1 MQICEVFAL
10 LEEYNNINIELK
22 MEGNNMKILR
32 KILMVMIM
40 VAMALTF
47 SSFAAGDYSITV
59 TVDKKL
65 GEARGDI
72 SLWKVSDKQ
81 VPYDNKSSKLDE
93 LNKLSIEELNS
104 KYSKYSNPT
113 VLAFNDNQIVFDK
126 LSAGAYYMRDTSGIK
141 RDKDIVPAL
150 INLPDDVENDSK
162 NVTIHAKESSTN
174 VRLVK
179 VDESGNPLK
188 GAKFKLL
195 VRRGSEY
202 VELKNKST
210 MKKDDKLE
218 LSPKDE
224 DRSKV
229 KSEENADE
237 SKDENSKSE
246 KDEATEEKDDKKSK
260 EEKSEDKE
268 SKDDKSKEE
277 DKSSD
282 EGLYISNESGE
293 IIINDIKKG
302 DYIFREVEAPAGYL
316 IKNVDTK
323 FTISD
328 KSVELR
334 VVNSKTPDKDKGR
347 HDFMKTDEAKKPL
360 GGAMF
365 KVMTKNKDG
374 KFEPVKKDGKD
385 YIVTSADN
393 GKFAVE
399 DMDYG
404 KYYLVEIKA
413 PAGFILL
420 SEPVEFEI
428 KKQADD
434 KTISIAFITN
444 KKDTTIT
451 RRRTPG
457 GDITRGGK
465 IPKTGDI
472 RFFMSMIGGLIMFMI
487 GKWLIAKDDKLIGK
501 NIK

>member
-1 MQICEVFAL
+1 
-10 LEEYNNINIELK
+10 
-22 MEGNNMKILR
+22 MKILK
-32 KILMVMIM
+32 KILMVMVM
-40 VAMALTF
+40 VAMTLTS

-72 SLWKVSDKQ
+72 SLWKVSDEQ

-104 KYSKYSNPT
+104 KYSDKR
-113 VLAFNDNQIVFDK
+113 VLEFNDNQIVFDK

-202 VELKNKST
+202 VELKNKAT

-218 LSPKDE
+218 LSPEND

-229 KSEENADE
+229 QSEENADE

-246 KDEATEEKDDKKSK
+246 KDEEKSKDEKREEKSSELSKK
-260 EEKSEDKE
+260 EEK
-268 SKDDKSKEE
+268 
-277 DKSSD
+277 SD

-302 DYIFREVEAPAGYL
+302 DYIFREVEAPAGYV

-334 VVNSKTPDKDKGR
+334 VVNSKTSTDKGR

-374 KFEPVKKDGKD
+374 KFEPVKKDSKD

-393 GKFAVE
+393 GKFSVE

-428 KKQADD
+428 KKQADN

-444 KKDTTIT
+444 KKDTIT
-451 RRRTPG
+451 RTPG

-472 RFFMSMIGGLIMFMI
+472 RFFMSMIGGAIMFFI
-487 GKWLIAKDDKLIGK
+487 GKWIIAKDDKLIGK

>member
-1 MQICEVFAL
+1 
-10 LEEYNNINIELK
+10 
-22 MEGNNMKILR
+22 MKILR
-32 KILMVMIM
+32 KILMVMVM
-40 VAMALTF
+40 VAMTLTS

-72 SLWKVSDKQ
+72 SLWKVSD

-104 KYSKYSNPT
+104 KYSDKR
-113 VLAFNDNQIVFDK
+113 VMEFKDNQIVFDK

-202 VELKNKST
+202 VELKNKAT

-218 LSPKDE
+218 LSPRVD

-229 KSEENADE
+229 QSKENADE

-246 KDEATEEKDDKKSK
+246 KDEEKSK
-260 EEKSEDKE
+260 EEK
-268 SKDDKSKEE
+268 KEE
-277 DKSSD
+277 KSSELSKKEEKSD

-302 DYIFREVEAPAGYL
+302 DYIFREVEAPAGYV

-323 FTISD
+323 FTITD

-413 PAGFILL
+413 PQGFILL

-444 KKDTTIT
+444 KSDTIT
-451 RRRTPG
+451 RRRTTPG

-472 RFFMSMIGGLIMFMI
+472 RFFMSMIGGAIMFFI
-487 GKWLIAKDDKLIGK
+487 GKWIIAKDDKLIGK

>member
-1 MQICEVFAL
+1 MQICDVFAL

-22 MEGNNMKILR
+22 MEGNNMKILK
-32 KILMVMIM
+32 KILMVMVM
-40 VAMALTF
+40 VAMALTC

-72 SLWKVSDKQ
+72 SLWKVSGKQ

-93 LNKLSIEELNS
+93 LNKLSIEELN
-104 KYSKYSNPT
+104 SKYSNPT

-150 INLPDDVENDSK
+150 INLPDDVESDSK

-202 VELKNKST
+202 VELKNKAT

-218 LSPKDE
+218 LSPKDD

-229 KSEENADE
+229 KSEENADK
-237 SKDENSKSE
+237 SKDES
-246 KDEATEEKDDKKSK
+246 SK
-260 EEKSEDKE
+260 EEKSEDKSKDEKKGEKSSEE
-268 SKDDKSKEE
+268 SKNEEKSDD
-277 DKSSD
+277 
-282 EGLYISNESGE
+282 GLYISNDAGE

-334 VVNSKTPDKDKGR
+334 VVNSKTSTDKGR

-374 KFEPVKKDGKD
+374 KFEPVKRDGKD

-413 PAGFILL
+413 PEGFILL

-434 KTISIAFITN
+434 NTISIAFITN
-444 KKDTTIT
+444 KKDTITRRKTPGDDIT

-457 GDITRGGK
+457 GDITRR

-472 RFFMSMIGGLIMFMI
+472 RFFMSMIGGAIMFFI
-487 GKWLIAKDDKLIGK
+487 GKWIIAKDDKLIGK

>member
-1 MQICEVFAL
+1 
-10 LEEYNNINIELK
+10 

-40 VAMALTF
+40 VAMVLT
-47 SSFAAGDYSITV
+47 STSFAAGDYSITV
-59 TVDKKL
+59 TVDKKY
-65 GEARGDI
+65 GDVTGKM
-72 SLWKVSDKQ
+72 SLWKVK
-81 VPYDNKSSKLDE
+81 DE
-93 LNKLSIEELNS
+93 QIPDSEKATELGDLNKLSVDNLNS
-104 KYSKYSNPT
+104 AYKNATEVEFSNNE
-113 VLAFNDNQIVFDK
+113 AVFK
-126 LSAGAYYMRDTSGIK
+126 NLEKGAYYVRDTSGIK
-141 RDKDIVPAL
+141 RDKEIASVL
-150 INLPDDVENDSK
+150 VNLPDDVEGDSK

-202 VELKNKST
+202 VELKNKDT
-210 MKKDDKLE
+210 LKKDDKLE
-218 LSPKDE
+218 LSPKDD

-229 KSEENADE
+229 QSEENTDE
-237 SKDENSKSE
+237 SKDE
-246 KDEATEEKDDKKSK
+246 KSK
-260 EEKSEDKE
+260 GEKTEDKE
-268 SKDDKSKEE
+268 SKDDKSKE

-293 IIINDIKKG
+293 IIINDIKRG

-316 IKNVDTK
+316 IKNVDTR
-323 FTISD
+323 FTITD

-374 KFEPVKKDGKD
+374 KFEPVKRDGKD

-413 PAGFILL
+413 PEGFILL

-444 KKDTTIT
+444 KSDTIT
-451 RRRTPG
+451 RRRTTPG

-472 RFFMSMIGGLIMFMI
+472 RFFMSMIGGAIMFFI
-487 GKWLIAKDDKLIGK
+487 GKWIIAKDDKLIGK

>member
-1 MQICEVFAL
+1 
-10 LEEYNNINIELK
+10 
-22 MEGNNMKILR
+22 MKILK
-32 KILMVMIM
+32 KILMVMVM
-40 VAMALTF
+40 VAMTLTS

-150 INLPDDVENDSK
+150 INLPNDLEDGSK

-202 VELKNKST
+202 VELKNKAT

-218 LSPKDE
+218 LSPKDD

-229 KSEENADE
+229 KSEENVDE

-246 KDEATEEKDDKKSK
+246 KDEEKSKDEKKGEKSSEESKNEEK
-260 EEKSEDKE
+260 
-268 SKDDKSKEE
+268 
-277 DKSSD
+277 SD

-302 DYIFREVEAPAGYL
+302 DYIFREVEAPAGYV

-323 FTISD
+323 FTITD

-334 VVNSKTPDKDKGR
+334 VVNSKTSTDKGR

-413 PAGFILL
+413 PEGFILL

-444 KKDTTIT
+444 KRDTITRRRTPGDDIT

-457 GDITRGGK
+457 GDITRR

-472 RFFMSMIGGLIMFMI
+472 RFFMSMIGGAIMFFI
-487 GKWLIAKDDKLIGK
+487 GKWIIAKDDKLIGK

>member
-1 MQICEVFAL
+1 
-10 LEEYNNINIELK
+10 
-22 MEGNNMKILR
+22 MKILK
-32 KILMVMIM
+32 KILMVMVM
-40 VAMALTF
+40 VAMALTS

-59 TVDKKL
+59 TVDKKY
-65 GEARGDI
+65 GDVTGKM
-72 SLWKVSDKQ
+72 SLWKVKDEQIPDSE
-81 VPYDNKSSKLDE
+81 KSTVLGD
-93 LNKLSIEELNS
+93 LNKLSVENLNS
-104 KYSKYSNPT
+104 TYKNKADVEFSNNA
-113 VLAFNDNQIVFDK
+113 VVFRNLEK
-126 LSAGAYYMRDTSGIK
+126 GAYYVRDTSGIK
-141 RDKDIVPAL
+141 RNKEIASVL
-150 INLPDDVENDSK
+150 INLPDDVEIDSK

-202 VELKNKST
+202 VELKNKAT

-218 LSPKDE
+218 LSPKDD

-229 KSEENADE
+229 KSEENADK
-237 SKDENSKSE
+237 SKDES
-246 KDEATEEKDDKKSK
+246 SK
-260 EEKSEDKE
+260 EEKSEDK
-268 SKDDKSKEE
+268 SKDEKKDEKSK
-277 DKSSD
+277 DKEKSD
-282 EGLYISNESGE
+282 DGLYISNDAGE

-316 IKNVDTK
+316 IKNIDTR

-334 VVNSKTPDKDKGR
+334 VVNSKTSEKDKGR

-413 PAGFILL
+413 PEGFILL

-444 KKDTTIT
+444 KKDTITRRKTPGDDIT

-457 GDITRGGK
+457 GDITRR

-472 RFFMSMIGGLIMFMI
+472 RFFMSMIGGAIMFFI
-487 GKWLIAKDDKLIGK
+487 GKWIIAKDDKLIGK

>member
-1 MQICEVFAL
+1 MQICDVFAL
-10 LEEYNNINIELK
+10 LEGYNNVNIELK
-22 MEGNNMKILR
+22 MEGNNMKILK
-32 KILMVMIM
+32 KILMVMVM
-40 VAMALTF
+40 VAMALTS

-59 TVDKKL
+59 TVDKKY
-65 GEARGDI
+65 GDI
-72 SLWKVSDKQ
+72 TGKMSLWKVSDEQIPDSK
-81 VPYDNKSSKLDE
+81 KSTVLGD
-93 LNKLSIEELNS
+93 LNKLSVENLNS
-104 KYSKYSNPT
+104 TYKNKSDVEFSNNE
-113 VLAFNDNQIVFDK
+113 AVFRNLDK
-126 LSAGAYYMRDTSGIK
+126 GAYYVRDTSGIK
-141 RDKDIVPAL
+141 RNKEIASVL
-150 INLPDDVENDSK
+150 VNLPDDVESDSK

-202 VELKNKST
+202 VELKNKAT

-218 LSPKDE
+218 LSPKDD

-229 KSEENADE
+229 KSEEKADE
-237 SKDENSKSE
+237 SKNANSKE
-246 KDEATEEKDDKKSK
+246 VKK
-260 EEKSEDKE
+260 EEKSSEE
-268 SKDDKSKEE
+268 SKNEE
-277 DKSSD
+277 KSD

-302 DYIFREVEAPAGYL
+302 DYIFREVEAPAGYV
-316 IKNVDTK
+316 IKNIDTR
-323 FTISD
+323 FTITD

-334 VVNSKTPDKDKGR
+334 VVNSKTSTDKGR

-374 KFEPVKKDGKD
+374 KFEPVKRDGKD

-413 PAGFILL
+413 PEGFILL

-444 KKDTTIT
+444 KSDTITRRKTPGDDIT

-457 GDITRGGK
+457 GDITRR

-472 RFFMSMIGGLIMFMI
+472 RFFMSMIGGAIMFFI
-487 GKWLIAKDDKLIGK
+487 GKWIIAKDDKLIGK
-501 NIK
+501 KY

>member
-1 MQICEVFAL
+1 
-10 LEEYNNINIELK
+10 

-40 VAMALTF
+40 VAMVIT
-47 SSFAAGDYSITV
+47 STSFAEGAFSITV

-72 SLWKVSDKQ
+72 SLWKVSDEQISDDKKA
-81 VPYDNKSSKLDE
+81 DKLGE
-93 LNKLSIEELNS
+93 LNKLSIEELN
-104 KYSKYSNPT
+104 SKYSNPT

-150 INLPDDVENDSK
+150 INLPNDLEDGSK

-202 VELKNKST
+202 VELKNKAT

-218 LSPKDE
+218 LSPKDD

-229 KSEENADE
+229 QSEENTDE

-246 KDEATEEKDDKKSK
+246 KDEEKSKDEKKDEKSSEVSKK
-260 EEKSEDKE
+260 EEK
-268 SKDDKSKEE
+268 
-277 DKSSD
+277 SD

-302 DYIFREVEAPAGYL
+302 DYIFREVEAPAGYM

-334 VVNSKTPDKDKGR
+334 VVNSKTTTDKGR

-393 GKFAVE
+393 GKFSVE
-399 DMDYG
+399 NMDYG

-444 KKDTTIT
+444 KSDTIT
-451 RRRTPG
+451 RTPG

-465 IPKTGDI
+465 MPKTGDI
-472 RFFMSMIGGLIMFMI
+472 RFFMSMIGGAIMFFI
-487 GKWLIAKDDKLIGK
+487 GKWIIAKDDKLIGK
-501 NIK
+501 KY

>member
-1 MQICEVFAL
+1 
-10 LEEYNNINIELK
+10 

-40 VAMALTF
+40 VAMVIT
-47 SSFAAGDYSITV
+47 STSFAEGAFSITV

-72 SLWKVSDKQ
+72 SLWKVSDEQIPDDK
-81 VPYDNKSSKLDE
+81 KAEKLGE

-104 KYSKYSNPT
+104 KYSDKR
-113 VLAFNDNQIVFDK
+113 VMEFKDNQIVFDK
-126 LSAGAYYMRDTSGIK
+126 LNSGAYYMRDTSGIK

-150 INLPDDVENDSK
+150 INLPNDLEDGSK

-179 VDESGNPLK
+179 VDEGGNPLK

-195 VRRGSEY
+195 KREGSEY
-202 VELKNKST
+202 VELKNKAT
-210 MKKDDKLE
+210 LKENDKLE
-218 LSPKDE
+218 LSPKDD

-229 KSEENADE
+229 KSEENAE
-237 SKDENSKSE
+237 KSKDENSKSE
-246 KDEATEEKDDKKSK
+246 KRE
-260 EEKSEDKE
+260 
-268 SKDDKSKEE
+268 DKSK
-277 DKSSD
+277 DKAKSD
-282 EGLYISNESGE
+282 DGLYISNDAGE

-316 IKNVDTK
+316 IKNIDTR
-323 FTISD
+323 FTITD

-334 VVNSKTPDKDKGR
+334 VVNSKTSEKDRGR

-365 KVMTKNKDG
+365 KVMTKNADG

-413 PAGFILL
+413 PEGFILL

-444 KKDTTIT
+444 KSDTIT
-451 RRRTPG
+451 RRRTTPG
-457 GDITRGGK
+457 GDITRRR

-472 RFFMSMIGGLIMFMI
+472 RFFMSMIGGLIMFFI
-487 GKWLIAKDDKLIGK
+487 GKWIIAKDDKLIGK
-501 NIK
+501 NIR

>member
-1 MQICEVFAL
+1 
-10 LEEYNNINIELK
+10 
-22 MEGNNMKILR
+22 MEGKIMKILR

-40 VAMALTF
+40 VAMVATGT
-47 SSFAAGDYSITV
+47 SFAAGDYSITV
-59 TVDKKL
+59 TVDKKY
-65 GEARGDI
+65 GDVTGKM
-72 SLWKVSDKQ
+72 SLWKVSDEQ
-81 VPYDNKSSKLDE
+81 ISDSEKSTMLGD
-93 LNKLSIEELNS
+93 LNKLSVENLNS
-104 KYSKYSNPT
+104 TYKNKADVEFSNNE
-113 VLAFNDNQIVFDK
+113 AVFK
-126 LSAGAYYMRDTSGIK
+126 NLEKGAYYVRDTSGIK
-141 RDKDIVPAL
+141 RNKEIASILV
-150 INLPDDVENDSK
+150 NLPDDVEGDSK

-202 VELKNKST
+202 VELKNKDT
-210 MKKDDKLE
+210 LKKDDKLE
-218 LSPKDE
+218 LSPKND

-229 KSEENADE
+229 KSEDKSLDIFSDDSKNSEN
-237 SKDENSKSE
+237 
-246 KDEATEEKDDKKSK
+246 KDDKNK
-260 EEKSEDKE
+260 EE
-268 SKDDKSKEE
+268 
-277 DKSSD
+277 KSSD

-293 IIINDIKKG
+293 IIINDIKRG

-316 IKNVDTK
+316 IKNIDTR
-323 FTISD
+323 FTVID

-334 VVNSKTPDKDKGR
+334 VVNSKTPEKDKGR

-365 KVMTKNKDG
+365 KVMTKNADG

-413 PAGFILL
+413 PEGFILL

-444 KKDTTIT
+444 KKDTIT
-451 RRRTPG
+451 RRRTTPG
-457 GDITRGGK
+457 GDITRRR

-472 RFFMSMIGGLIMFMI
+472 RFFMSMIGGAIMFFI
-487 GKWLIAKDDKLIGK
+487 GKWIIAKDDKEVYK

>member
-1 MQICEVFAL
+1 MQICDVFAL

-22 MEGNNMKILR
+22 MEGNNMKILK

-40 VAMALTF
+40 VAMVMT
-47 SSFAAGDYSITV
+47 STSFAEGAFSITV

-65 GEARGDI
+65 GEARGEI
-72 SLWKVSDKQ
+72 SLWKVSDEQISDDK
-81 VPYDNKSSKLDE
+81 KAEKLGDF
-93 LNKLSIEELNS
+93 NKLSIEELNS
-104 KYSKYSNPT
+104 KYSDKR
-113 VLAFNDNQIVFDK
+113 VMEFKDNQIVFDK
-126 LSAGAYYMRDTSGIK
+126 LNSGAYYMRDTSGIK

-150 INLPDDVENDSK
+150 INLPNDLEDGSK

-195 VRRGSEY
+195 KREGSEY
-202 VELKNKST
+202 VEVKNKAT
-210 MKKDDKLE
+210 LKENDKLE
-218 LSPKDE
+218 LSPKDD

-229 KSEENADE
+229 KSEENAEKSKGE
-237 SKDENSKSE
+237 SFKSE
-246 KDEATEEKDDKKSK
+246 KDEEKSK
-260 EEKSEDKE
+260 DEKKE
-268 SKDDKSKEE
+268 DKSK
-277 DKSSD
+277 DKAKSD
-282 EGLYISNESGE
+282 DGLYISNDAGE

-302 DYIFREVEAPAGYL
+302 DYIFREVEAPAGYM

-323 FTISD
+323 FTIAD

-334 VVNSKTPDKDKGR
+334 VVNSKTTTDKGR

-374 KFEPVKKDGKD
+374 KFVPVKRDGKD

-393 GKFAVE
+393 GKFSVE
-399 DMDYG
+399 NMDYG

-413 PAGFILL
+413 PEGFILL

-428 KKQADD
+428 KKQADN
-434 KTISIAFITN
+434 KTISIVFITN
-444 KKDTTIT
+444 KSDEIT

-457 GDITRGGK
+457 GDITRRGK

-472 RFFMSMIGGLIMFMI
+472 RFLMSMVGGLIMFFI
-487 GKWLIAKDDKLIGK
+487 GKWLIAKDDKEVYK

>member
-22 MEGNNMKILR
+22 MEGNNMKILKR
-32 KILMVMIM
+32 ILMVMVM
-40 VAMALTF
+40 VAMTLTC

-59 TVDKKL
+59 TVDKKY
-65 GEARGDI
+65 GDVTGKM

-81 VPYDNKSSKLDE
+81 IPDSEKSTVLGD
-93 LNKLSIEELNS
+93 LNKLSVENLNS
-104 KYSKYSNPT
+104 KYENKANVEFSNNE
-113 VLAFNDNQIVFDK
+113 AVFRNLDK
-126 LSAGAYYMRDTSGIK
+126 GAYYVRDTSGIK
-141 RDKDIVPAL
+141 RNKEIASVL
-150 INLPDDVENDSK
+150 VNLPDDVENDSK

-202 VELKNKST
+202 VELKNKAT

-218 LSPKDE
+218 LSPKDD

-229 KSEENADE
+229 QSEENADE

-246 KDEATEEKDDKKSK
+246 KDEEKSKDEKK
-260 EEKSEDKE
+260 EEKSSEV
-268 SKDDKSKEE
+268 SKNEE
-277 DKSSD
+277 KSD

-302 DYIFREVEAPAGYL
+302 DYIFREVEAPAGYV

-413 PAGFILL
+413 PQGFILL

-444 KKDTTIT
+444 KSDTIT
-451 RRRTPG
+451 RRRTTPG

-472 RFFMSMIGGLIMFMI
+472 RFFMSMIGGAIMFVI
-487 GKWLIAKDDKLIGK
+487 GKWIIAKDDKLIGK

>member
-22 MEGNNMKILR
+22 MEGNNMKILKR
-32 KILMVMIM
+32 ILMVMIM
-40 VAMALTF
+40 VAMALT
-47 SSFAAGDYSITV
+47 STSFAAGDYSITV
-59 TVDKKL
+59 TVDKKY
-65 GEARGDI
+65 GDVTGKM
-72 SLWKVSDKQ
+72 SLWKVK
-81 VPYDNKSSKLDE
+81 DE
-93 LNKLSIEELNS
+93 QIPDSEKATELGDLNKLSVENLNS
-104 KYSKYSNPT
+104 TYKNATEVEFSNNE
-113 VLAFNDNQIVFDK
+113 AVFK
-126 LSAGAYYMRDTSGIK
+126 NLEKGAYYVRDTSGIK
-141 RDKDIVPAL
+141 RDKEIASVL
-150 INLPDDVENDSK
+150 VNLPDDVEGDSK

-202 VELKNKST
+202 VELKNKDTLKS
-210 MKKDDKLE
+210 DDKLE
-218 LSPKDE
+218 LSPEDE
-224 DRSKV
+224 NRSKV

-246 KDEATEEKDDKKSK
+246 KDEEKSK
-260 EEKSEDKE
+260 DEKKGEKSSEESKNEEKS
-268 SKDDKSKEE
+268 DD
-277 DKSSD
+277 
-282 EGLYISNESGE
+282 GLYISNDAGE

-302 DYIFREVEAPAGYL
+302 DYIFREVEAPAGYM

-365 KVMTKNKDG
+365 KVMAKNKDG

-385 YIVTSADN
+385 YIVTSADH

-413 PAGFILL
+413 PQGFILL

-444 KKDTTIT
+444 KSETIT

-457 GDITRGGK
+457 GDITRRK

-472 RFFMSMIGGLIMFMI
+472 RFFMSMIGGAIMFFI
-487 GKWLIAKDDKLIGK
+487 GKWIIAKDDKLIGK

>member
-1 MQICEVFAL
+1 
-10 LEEYNNINIELK
+10 
-22 MEGNNMKILR
+22 MKILK
-32 KILMVMIM
+32 KILMVMVM
-40 VAMALTF
+40 VAMTLTS

-72 SLWKVSDKQ
+72 SLWKVSDEQ
-81 VPYDNKSSKLDE
+81 VTYDNKSSKLDE

-104 KYSKYSNPT
+104 KYSDKM
-113 VLAFNDNQIVFDK
+113 VMKFKDNQIVFDK

-150 INLPDDVENDSK
+150 INLPNDLEDGSK

-195 VRRGSEY
+195 VREGSEY
-202 VELKNKST
+202 VELKNKDTLSS
-210 MKKDDKLE
+210 DDKLE
-218 LSPKDE
+218 LSPKDD

-229 KSEENADE
+229 QSEENADE

-246 KDEATEEKDDKKSK
+246 KDEENSSEEFKND
-260 EEKSEDKE
+260 EK
-268 SKDDKSKEE
+268 
-277 DKSSD
+277 SD
-282 EGLYISNESGE
+282 EGLYISNDAGE
-293 IIINDIKKG
+293 IIINDIKRG
-302 DYIFREVEAPAGYL
+302 DYIFREVEAPAGYV

-334 VVNSKTPDKDKGR
+334 VVNSKTSNDKGR

-413 PAGFILL
+413 PEGFILL

-444 KKDTTIT
+444 KSDTIT

-472 RFFMSMIGGLIMFMI
+472 RFFMSMIGGAIMFFI
-487 GKWLIAKDDKLIGK
+487 GKWIIAKDDKLIGK

>member
-1 MQICEVFAL
+1 MQICDVFAL
-10 LEEYNNINIELK
+10 LEEYNNVNIELK

-40 VAMALTF
+40 VAMTLT
-47 SSFAAGDYSITV
+47 STSFAAGDYSITV

-72 SLWKVSDKQ
+72 SLWKVSDEQ
-81 VPYDNKSSKLDE
+81 VPYDKKSSKLDE
-93 LNKLSIEELNS
+93 LNKLSIEELN
-104 KYSKYSNPT
+104 SKYSNPT

-150 INLPDDVENDSK
+150 INLPGDAENDSK

-202 VELKNKST
+202 VELKNKAT

-218 LSPKDE
+218 LSPKDD

-229 KSEENADE
+229 KSEEKADE
-237 SKDENSKSE
+237 SKNANSKE
-246 KDEATEEKDDKKSK
+246 VKK
-260 EEKSEDKE
+260 EEKSSEE
-268 SKDDKSKEE
+268 SKNEE
-277 DKSSD
+277 KSD

-302 DYIFREVEAPAGYL
+302 DYIFREVEAPAGYV
-316 IKNVDTK
+316 IKNIDTR
-323 FTISD
+323 FTITD
-328 KSVELR
+328 KSMELR
-334 VVNSKTPDKDKGR
+334 VVNSKTPEKDRGR

-413 PAGFILL
+413 PEGFILL

-444 KKDTTIT
+444 KKDTIT
-451 RRRTPG
+451 RRRTTPG
-457 GDITRGGK
+457 GDITRRR

-472 RFFMSMIGGLIMFMI
+472 RFFMSMIGGAIMFFI
-487 GKWLIAKDDKLIGK
+487 GKWIIAKDDKLIGK

>member
-1 MQICEVFAL
+1 
-10 LEEYNNINIELK
+10 
-22 MEGNNMKILR
+22 MEGNNMKILK
-32 KILMVMIM
+32 KILMVMVM
-40 VAMALTF
+40 VAMALTC

-59 TVDKKL
+59 TVDKKY
-65 GEARGDI
+65 GDVTGKM
-72 SLWKVSDKQ
+72 SLWKVSDEQ
-81 VPYDNKSSKLDE
+81 IPNSEKSTVLGD
-93 LNKLSIEELNS
+93 LNKLSVENLNS
-104 KYSKYSNPT
+104 TYKDKADVEFSNNE
-113 VLAFNDNQIVFDK
+113 AVFRNLDK
-126 LSAGAYYMRDTSGIK
+126 GAYYVRDTSGIK
-141 RDKDIVPAL
+141 RNKEIASVL
-150 INLPDDVENDSK
+150 VNLPDDVENDSK

-202 VELKNKST
+202 VELKNKAT

-218 LSPKDE
+218 LSPKDD

-229 KSEENADE
+229 QSEENADE

-246 KDEATEEKDDKKSK
+246 KDEEKSKDEKK
-260 EEKSEDKE
+260 EEKSSVE
-268 SKDDKSKEE
+268 SKKEE
-277 DKSSD
+277 KSD
-282 EGLYISNESGE
+282 DGLYISNESGE

-302 DYIFREVEAPAGYL
+302 DYIFREIEAPAGYV

-393 GKFAVE
+393 GKFSVE

-444 KKDTTIT
+444 KSETIT
-451 RRRTPG
+451 RRRTTPG
-457 GDITRGGK
+457 GDITRRK

-472 RFFMSMIGGLIMFMI
+472 RFFMSMIGGAIMFFI
-487 GKWLIAKDDKLIGK
+487 GKWIIAKDDKLIGK

>member
-10 LEEYNNINIELK
+10 LEEYNNVNIELK

-40 VAMALTF
+40 VAMVMT
-47 SSFAAGDYSITV
+47 STSFAAGDYSITV

-72 SLWKVSDKQ
+72 SLWKVSD

-104 KYSKYSNPT
+104 KYSDKR
-113 VLAFNDNQIVFDK
+113 VMEFKDNQIVFDK

-195 VRRGSEY
+195 KREGSEY
-202 VELKNKST
+202 VEVKNKAT

-218 LSPKDE
+218 LSPKDD

-229 KSEENADE
+229 KSEENTD
-237 SKDENSKSE
+237 
-246 KDEATEEKDDKKSK
+246 KSK
-260 EEKSEDKE
+260 EEKSKDEKKEEKSSVE
-268 SKDDKSKEE
+268 SKNEE
-277 DKSSD
+277 KSD
-282 EGLYISNESGE
+282 EGLYISNDAGE

-302 DYIFREVEAPAGYL
+302 DYIFREVEAPAGYV
-316 IKNVDTK
+316 IKNIDTR

-374 KFEPVKKDGKD
+374 KFEPVKKGGKD

-444 KKDTTIT
+444 KSDTIT
-451 RRRTPG
+451 RRRTTPG

-472 RFFMSMIGGLIMFMI
+472 RFFMSMIGGAIMFFI
-487 GKWLIAKDDKLIGK
+487 GKWIIAKDDKLIGK

>member
-1 MQICEVFAL
+1 
-10 LEEYNNINIELK
+10 
-22 MEGNNMKILR
+22 MKILR

-40 VAMALTF
+40 VAMVAT
-47 SSFAAGDYSITV
+47 SASFAAGDYSITV
-59 TVDKKL
+59 TVDKKY
-65 GEARGDI
+65 GDVTGKM
-72 SLWKVSDKQ
+72 SLWKVSDEQ
-81 VPYDNKSSKLDE
+81 IPDSEKSTVLGD
-93 LNKLSIEELNS
+93 LNKLSVENLNS
-104 KYSKYSNPT
+104 TYKTKSDVEFSNNE
-113 VLAFNDNQIVFDK
+113 AVFKNLDK
-126 LSAGAYYMRDTSGIK
+126 GAYYVRDTSGIK
-141 RDKDIVPAL
+141 RNKEIASILV
-150 INLPDDVENDSK
+150 NLPDDVESDSK

-202 VELKNKST
+202 VELKNKDNLKSEDKKLDIFSDESKDT
-210 MKKDDKLE
+210 EKKDDK
-218 LSPKDE
+218 
-224 DRSKV
+224 
-229 KSEENADE
+229 N
-237 SKDENSKSE
+237 
-246 KDEATEEKDDKKSK
+246 K
-260 EEKSEDKE
+260 EE
-268 SKDDKSKEE
+268 
-277 DKSSD
+277 KSSD

-293 IIINDIKKG
+293 IIINDIKRG

-316 IKNVDTK
+316 IKNIDTR
-323 FTISD
+323 FTVTD

-334 VVNSKTPDKDKGR
+334 VVNSKTPENDKGR

-365 KVMTKNKDG
+365 KVMTKNVDG

-393 GKFAVE
+393 GKFSVE

-413 PAGFILL
+413 PEGFILL

-444 KKDTTIT
+444 KSDTIT
-451 RRRTPG
+451 RRGRTPG
-457 GDITRGGK
+457 GDITRRR

-472 RFFMSMIGGLIMFMI
+472 RFFMSMIGGAIMFFI
-487 GKWLIAKDDKLIGK
+487 GKWIIAKDDKLIGK
-501 NIK
+501 NIR

>member
-1 MQICEVFAL
+1 
-10 LEEYNNINIELK
+10 
-22 MEGNNMKILR
+22 MEGKIMKILR

-40 VAMALTF
+40 VAMVATS

-59 TVDKKL
+59 TVDKKY
-65 GEARGDI
+65 GDVTGKM
-72 SLWKVSDKQ
+72 SLWKVSDEQ
-81 VPYDNKSSKLDE
+81 ISGVEKSTVLDD
-93 LNKLSIEELNS
+93 LNKLSVDNLNS
-104 KYSKYSNPT
+104 TYKNRADVEFSNNE
-113 VLAFNDNQIVFDK
+113 VVFRNLDK
-126 LSAGAYYMRDTSGIK
+126 GAYYVRDTSGIK
-141 RDKDIVPAL
+141 RNKEIASILV
-150 INLPDDVENDSK
+150 NLPDDVEGDSK

-202 VELKNKST
+202 VELKNKDT
-210 MKKDDKLE
+210 LKKDDKKL
-218 LSPKDE
+218 DIF
-224 DRSKV
+224 
-229 KSEENADE
+229 SEDE
-237 SKDENSKSE
+237 SKKDENSK
-246 KDEATEEKDDKKSK
+246 EEKTSDD
-260 EEKSEDKE
+260 
-268 SKDDKSKEE
+268 
-277 DKSSD
+277 
-282 EGLYISNESGE
+282 GLYISNESGE

-316 IKNVDTK
+316 IKNIDTR
-323 FTISD
+323 FSIAD

-334 VVNSKTPDKDKGR
+334 VVNSKTSEKDKGR

-365 KVMTKNKDG
+365 KVMTKNADG

-393 GKFAVE
+393 GKFSVE

-413 PAGFILL
+413 PEGFILL

-444 KKDTTIT
+444 KSDTIT
-451 RRRTPG
+451 RRRTPR
-457 GDITRGGK
+457 GDITRRR

-472 RFFMSMIGGLIMFMI
+472 RFFMSMIGGLIMFFI
-487 GKWLIAKDDKLIGK
+487 GKWIIAKDDKLIGK
-501 NIK
+501 NIR

>member
-1 MQICEVFAL
+1 
-10 LEEYNNINIELK
+10 
-22 MEGNNMKILR
+22 MEGNNMKVLR

-40 VAMALTF
+40 VAMALT
-47 SSFAAGDYSITV
+47 STSFAAGDYSITV
-59 TVDKKL
+59 TVDKKH
-65 GEARGDI
+65 GDVTGKM
-72 SLWKVSDKQ
+72 SLWKVKDEQ
-81 VPYDNKSSKLDE
+81 IPDSKKATELGK
-93 LNKLSIEELNS
+93 LNKLSVDNLNS
-104 KYSKYSNPT
+104 TYKNSTDVEFSNNE
-113 VLAFNDNQIVFDK
+113 AVFKNLDK
-126 LSAGAYYMRDTSGIK
+126 GAYYVRDTSGIK
-141 RDKDIVPAL
+141 RDKEIASVL
-150 INLPDDVENDSK
+150 VNLPDDVEGDSK

-179 VDESGNPLK
+179 VDDSGNPLK

-202 VELKNKST
+202 VELKNKAT

-218 LSPKDE
+218 LSPKD
-224 DRSKV
+224 DNRSKV
-229 KSEENADE
+229 QSEENTDG
-237 SKDENSKSE
+237 SKDE
-246 KDEATEEKDDKKSK
+246 KSK
-260 EEKSEDKE
+260 GEKTEDKE
-268 SKDDKSKEE
+268 SKDDKSKE

-293 IIINDIKKG
+293 IIINDIKRG

-316 IKNVDTK
+316 IKNVDTR
-323 FTISD
+323 FTITD

-360 GGAMF
+360 GGAIF

-413 PAGFILL
+413 PEGFILL

-444 KKDTTIT
+444 KRDTITRRRTPGDDIT

-457 GDITRGGK
+457 GDITRR

-472 RFFMSMIGGLIMFMI
+472 RFFMSMIGGAIMFFI
-487 GKWLIAKDDKLIGK
+487 GKWIIAKDDKLIGK

>member
-1 MQICEVFAL
+1 
-10 LEEYNNINIELK
+10 
-22 MEGNNMKILR
+22 MEGKIMKILR

-40 VAMALTF
+40 VAMVLTS

-59 TVDKKL
+59 TVDKKY
-65 GEARGDI
+65 GDVTGKM
-72 SLWKVSDKQ
+72 SLWKVSDEQIPDSK
-81 VPYDNKSSKLDE
+81 KSTVLGD
-93 LNKLSIEELNS
+93 LNKLSVENLNS
-104 KYSKYSNPT
+104 TYKNKADVEFANNK
-113 VLAFNDNQIVFDK
+113 VVFGNLDK
-126 LSAGAYYMRDTSGIK
+126 GAYYVRDTSGIK
-141 RDKDIVPAL
+141 RNKEITSILV
-150 INLPDDVENDSK
+150 NLPDDVESDSK

-202 VELKNKST
+202 VELKNKAT

-218 LSPKDE
+218 LSPNDDDK
-224 DRSKV
+224 SKV
-229 KSEENADE
+229 QSEENTDK
-237 SKDENSKSE
+237 SKNANFKEVK
-246 KDEATEEKDDKKSK
+246 K
-260 EEKSEDKE
+260 EEKSNKE
-268 SKDDKSKEE
+268 SKNEE
-277 DKSSD
+277 KSD

-293 IIINDIKKG
+293 IIINDIKRG

-316 IKNVDTK
+316 IKNIDTR
-323 FTISD
+323 FTITD

-334 VVNSKTPDKDKGR
+334 VVNSKTREKDKGR

-374 KFEPVKKDGKD
+374 KFEPVKRDGKD

-393 GKFAVE
+393 GKFSVE
-399 DMDYG
+399 NMDYG

-413 PAGFILL
+413 PEGFILL

-444 KKDTTIT
+444 KSDTIT
-451 RRRTPG
+451 RTPG

-465 IPKTGDI
+465 MPKTGDI
-472 RFFMSMIGGLIMFMI
+472 RFFMSMIGGAIMFFI
-487 GKWLIAKDDKLIGK
+487 GKWIIAKDDKEVYK

>member
-22 MEGNNMKILR
+22 MEGNNMKILK
-32 KILMVMIM
+32 KILMVMVM
-40 VAMALTF
+40 VAMVITS

-72 SLWKVSDKQ
+72 SLWKVSD

-104 KYSKYSNPT
+104 KYSDKR
-113 VLAFNDNQIVFDK
+113 VMEFKDNQIVFDR
-126 LSAGAYYMRDTSGIK
+126 LNSGAYYMRDTSGIK

-202 VELKNKST
+202 VELKNKAT

-218 LSPKDE
+218 LSPKDD

-229 KSEENADE
+229 QSEENSDE
-237 SKDENSKSE
+237 SKDKNSKSE
-246 KDEATEEKDDKKSK
+246 KDEEKSKDEKK
-260 EEKSEDKE
+260 EEKSSEV
-268 SKDDKSKEE
+268 SKKEE
-277 DKSSD
+277 KSD

-302 DYIFREVEAPAGYL
+302 DYIFREVEAPAGYV

-334 VVNSKTPDKDKGR
+334 VVNSKTSTDKGR

-444 KKDTTIT
+444 KSDTIT
-451 RRRTPG
+451 RRRTTPG

-472 RFFMSMIGGLIMFMI
+472 RFFMSMIGGAIMFFI
-487 GKWLIAKDDKLIGK
+487 GKWIIAKDDKLIGK

>member
-1 MQICEVFAL
+1 
-10 LEEYNNINIELK
+10 
-22 MEGNNMKILR
+22 MKILR

-40 VAMALTF
+40 VAMVATS

-59 TVDKKL
+59 TVDKKH
-65 GEARGDI
+65 GDVTGKM
-72 SLWKVSDKQ
+72 SLWKVR
-81 VPYDNKSSKLDE
+81 DE
-93 LNKLSIEELNS
+93 QIPDSEKATVLGDLNKLSVENLNS
-104 KYSKYSNPT
+104 TYKNKSDVEFSNNE
-113 VLAFNDNQIVFDK
+113 AVFK
-126 LSAGAYYMRDTSGIK
+126 NLEKGAYYVRDTSGIK
-141 RDKDIVPAL
+141 RDKEIASVL
-150 INLPDDVENDSK
+150 VNLPDDVEGDSK

-202 VELKNKST
+202 VELKNKAT

-218 LSPKDE
+218 LSPKD
-224 DRSKV
+224 DNRSKV
-229 KSEENADE
+229 QSEENTDE

-246 KDEATEEKDDKKSK
+246 KREEKSK
-260 EEKSEDKE
+260 EGKTEDKK
-268 SKDDKSKEE
+268 SKDDKSKE

-293 IIINDIKKG
+293 IIINDIKSG

-316 IKNVDTK
+316 IKNVDTR
-323 FTISD
+323 FTITD

-334 VVNSKTPDKDKGR
+334 VVNSKTSTDKGR

-365 KVMTKNKDG
+365 KVMTKNADG

-413 PAGFILL
+413 PQGFILL

-444 KKDTTIT
+444 KSDTIT
-451 RRRTPG
+451 RTPD

-465 IPKTGDI
+465 MPKTGDI
-472 RFFMSMIGGLIMFMI
+472 RFFMSMIGGAIMFFI
-487 GKWLIAKDDKLIGK
+487 GKWIIAKDDKLIGK

>member
-1 MQICEVFAL
+1 
-10 LEEYNNINIELK
+10 

-40 VAMALTF
+40 VAMVATS

-59 TVDKKL
+59 TVDKKH
-65 GEARGDI
+65 GDVTGKM
-72 SLWKVSDKQ
+72 SLWKVR
-81 VPYDNKSSKLDE
+81 DE
-93 LNKLSIEELNS
+93 QIPDSEKATVLGDLNKLSVENLNS
-104 KYSKYSNPT
+104 TYKNKSDVEFSNNE
-113 VLAFNDNQIVFDK
+113 AVFK
-126 LSAGAYYMRDTSGIK
+126 NLEKGAYYVRDTSGIK
-141 RDKDIVPAL
+141 RDKEIASVL
-150 INLPDDVENDSK
+150 VNLPDDVEGDSK

-202 VELKNKST
+202 VELKNKAT

-218 LSPKDE
+218 LSPKD
-224 DRSKV
+224 DNRSKV
-229 KSEENADE
+229 QSEENTDE

-246 KDEATEEKDDKKSK
+246 KREEKSK
-260 EEKSEDKE
+260 EGKTEDKK
-268 SKDDKSKEE
+268 SKDDKSKE

-293 IIINDIKKG
+293 IIINDIKRG

-316 IKNVDTK
+316 IKNVDTR
-323 FTISD
+323 FTITD

-334 VVNSKTPDKDKGR
+334 VVNSKTSTDKGR

-365 KVMTKNKDG
+365 KVMTKNADG

-413 PAGFILL
+413 PQGFILL

-444 KKDTTIT
+444 KSDTIT
-451 RRRTPG
+451 RTPD

-465 IPKTGDI
+465 MPKTGDI
-472 RFFMSMIGGLIMFMI
+472 RFFMSMIGGAIMFFI
-487 GKWLIAKDDKLIGK
+487 GKWIIAKDDKLIGK

>member
-1 MQICEVFAL
+1 
-10 LEEYNNINIELK
+10 
-22 MEGNNMKILR
+22 MKILK
-32 KILMVMIM
+32 KILMVMVM
-40 VAMALTF
+40 VAMALTS
-47 SSFAAGDYSITV
+47 SSFAVGDYSITV

-72 SLWKVSDKQ
+72 SLWKVSDEQ

-93 LNKLSIEELNS
+93 LNKLSIEELN
-104 KYSKYSNPT
+104 SKYSNPT

-150 INLPDDVENDSK
+150 INLPNDLEDGSK

-195 VRRGSEY
+195 KREGSEY
-202 VELKNKST
+202 VELKNKAT
-210 MKKDDKLE
+210 LKKDDKLE
-218 LSPKDE
+218 LSPKDD

-229 KSEENADE
+229 KSEENTE
-237 SKDENSKSE
+237 NSKDDNSKSE
-246 KDEATEEKDDKKSK
+246 KRK
-260 EEKSEDKE
+260 ED
-268 SKDDKSKEE
+268 SKDKAKS
-277 DKSSD
+277 DD
-282 EGLYISNESGE
+282 GLYISNDAGE

-302 DYIFREVEAPAGYL
+302 DYIFREIEAPAGYV

-334 VVNSKTPDKDKGR
+334 VVNSKTPDKDKAR

-393 GKFAVE
+393 GKFSVE

-444 KKDTTIT
+444 KSDTIT

-457 GDITRGGK
+457 GDITRRK

-472 RFFMSMIGGLIMFMI
+472 RFFMSMIGGAIMFFI
-487 GKWLIAKDDKLIGK
+487 GKWIIAKDDKLIGK
-501 NIK
+501 NVK

>member
-1 MQICEVFAL
+1 
-10 LEEYNNINIELK
+10 
-22 MEGNNMKILR
+22 MEGKIMKILR
-32 KILMVMIM
+32 KILMVMIIVAM
-40 VAMALTF
+40 VATS

-59 TVDKKL
+59 TVDKKY
-65 GEARGDI
+65 GDVTGKM
-72 SLWKVSDKQ
+72 SLWKVSDEQ
-81 VPYDNKSSKLDE
+81 ISDSEKSTMLGD
-93 LNKLSIEELNS
+93 LNKLSVENLNS
-104 KYSKYSNPT
+104 TYKNKADVEFSNNE
-113 VLAFNDNQIVFDK
+113 AVFRNLDK
-126 LSAGAYYMRDTSGIK
+126 GAYYVRDTSGIK
-141 RDKDIVPAL
+141 RNKEIASILV
-150 INLPDDVENDSK
+150 NLPDDVEGDSK

-202 VELKNKST
+202 VELKNKDT
-210 MKKDDKLE
+210 LKKDDKKL
-218 LSPKDE
+218 DIF
-224 DRSKV
+224 
-229 KSEENADE
+229 SEDE
-237 SKDENSKSE
+237 SKKDENSK
-246 KDEATEEKDDKKSK
+246 EEKTSDD
-260 EEKSEDKE
+260 
-268 SKDDKSKEE
+268 
-277 DKSSD
+277 
-282 EGLYISNESGE
+282 GLYISNESGE

-316 IKNVDTK
+316 IKNIDTR
-323 FTISD
+323 FSIAD

-334 VVNSKTPDKDKGR
+334 VVNSKTSEKDKGR

-365 KVMTKNKDG
+365 KVMTKNADG

-393 GKFAVE
+393 GKFSVE

-413 PAGFILL
+413 PEGFILL

-444 KKDTTIT
+444 KSDTIT
-451 RRRTPG
+451 RRRTTPG
-457 GDITRGGK
+457 GDITRRR

-472 RFFMSMIGGLIMFMI
+472 RFFMSMIGGLIMFFI
-487 GKWLIAKDDKLIGK
+487 GKWIIAKDDKLIGK
-501 NIK
+501 NIR

>member
-1 MQICEVFAL
+1 
-10 LEEYNNINIELK
+10 

-40 VAMALTF
+40 VAMVMTS

-81 VPYDNKSSKLDE
+81 VPYDNKSSELDE

-104 KYSKYSNPT
+104 KYFNPT

-202 VELKNKST
+202 VELKNKAT

-218 LSPKDE
+218 LSPKDD

-229 KSEENADE
+229 QSEEKADE

-246 KDEATEEKDDKKSK
+246 KDEAKSKDEKK
-260 EEKSEDKE
+260 EEKSKDKTK
-268 SKDDKSKEE
+268 SDD
-277 DKSSD
+277 
-282 EGLYISNESGE
+282 GLYISNESGE

-302 DYIFREVEAPAGYL
+302 DYIFREVEAPAGYV

-334 VVNSKTPDKDKGR
+334 VVNSKTSTDKGR

-365 KVMTKNKDG
+365 KVMTKNADG

-393 GKFAVE
+393 GKFSVE
-399 DMDYG
+399 NMDYG

-444 KKDTTIT
+444 KSDTIT
-451 RRRTPG
+451 RTPG

-465 IPKTGDI
+465 MPKTGDI
-472 RFFMSMIGGLIMFMI
+472 RFFMSMIGGAIMFFI
-487 GKWLIAKDDKLIGK
+487 GKWIIAKDDKLIGK

>member
-1 MQICEVFAL
+1 
-10 LEEYNNINIELK
+10 
-22 MEGNNMKILR
+22 MEGNNMKILK
-32 KILMVMIM
+32 KILMVMVM
-40 VAMALTF
+40 VAMTLTS

-59 TVDKKL
+59 TVDKKY
-65 GEARGDI
+65 GGVTGKM

-81 VPYDNKSSKLDE
+81 IPDSEKSTVLGD
-93 LNKLSIEELNS
+93 LNKLSVENLNS
-104 KYSKYSNPT
+104 TYKNKADVEFSNNE
-113 VLAFNDNQIVFDK
+113 AVFRNLDK
-126 LSAGAYYMRDTSGIK
+126 GAYYVRDTSGIK
-141 RDKDIVPAL
+141 RNKEIASVL
-150 INLPDDVENDSK
+150 VNLPDDVEGDSK

-202 VELKNKST
+202 VELKNKATLKS
-210 MKKDDKLE
+210 KDSDKKLE
-218 LSPKDE
+218 LSSNE
-224 DRSKV
+224 
-229 KSEENADE
+229 E
-237 SKDENSKSE
+237 SKNDSE

-260 EEKSEDKE
+260 DESSKSEDKDE
-268 SKDDKSKEE
+268 KSKDKAKS
-277 DKSSD
+277 DD
-282 EGLYISNESGE
+282 GLYISNDAGE

-302 DYIFREVEAPAGYL
+302 DYIFREVEAPAGYV

-334 VVNSKTPDKDKGR
+334 VVNSKTRDKDKGR

-413 PAGFILL
+413 PQGFILL

-444 KKDTTIT
+444 KSDTIT
-451 RRRTPG
+451 RRRTTPG

-472 RFFMSMIGGLIMFMI
+472 RFFMSMIGGAIMFFI
-487 GKWLIAKDDKLIGK
+487 GKWIIAKDDKLIGK

>member
-1 MQICEVFAL
+1 
-10 LEEYNNINIELK
+10 
-22 MEGNNMKILR
+22 MEGKIMKILR

-40 VAMALTF
+40 VAMVATS

-59 TVDKKL
+59 TVDKKY
-65 GEARGDI
+65 GDVTGKM
-72 SLWKVSDKQ
+72 SLWKVSNEQIPDSK
-81 VPYDNKSSKLDE
+81 KSTVLGD
-93 LNKLSIEELNS
+93 LNKLSVDNLNS
-104 KYSKYSNPT
+104 TYKNKIDVEFSNNE
-113 VLAFNDNQIVFDK
+113 VVFRNLDK
-126 LSAGAYYMRDTSGIK
+126 GAYYVRDTSGIK
-141 RDKDIVPAL
+141 RNKEIASSL

-202 VELKNKST
+202 VELKNKDT
-210 MKKDDKLE
+210 LKKDDKLE
-218 LSPKDE
+218 LSPKDD

-229 KSEENADE
+229 KSEDKSLDIFSDD
-237 SKDENSKSE
+237 SKDSE
-246 KDEATEEKDDKKSK
+246 KKDDKDK
-260 EEKSEDKE
+260 EE
-268 SKDDKSKEE
+268 
-277 DKSSD
+277 KSSD

-293 IIINDIKKG
+293 IIINDIKRG

-316 IKNVDTK
+316 IKNIDTR
-323 FTISD
+323 FTVTD

-334 VVNSKTPDKDKGR
+334 VVNSKTPEKDKGR

-365 KVMTKNKDG
+365 KVMTRNADG

-413 PAGFILL
+413 PQGFILL

-444 KKDTTIT
+444 KSDTIT
-451 RRRTPG
+451 RRRTTPG
-457 GDITRGGK
+457 GDITRRR

-472 RFFMSMIGGLIMFMI
+472 RFFMSMIGGLIMFFI
-487 GKWLIAKDDKLIGK
+487 GKWIIAKDDKLIGK
-501 NIK
+501 NIR

>member
-1 MQICEVFAL
+1 
-10 LEEYNNINIELK
+10 
-22 MEGNNMKILR
+22 MKILKR
-32 KILMVMIM
+32 ILMVMVM
-40 VAMALTF
+40 VAMVITS

-72 SLWKVSDKQ
+72 SLWKVSDEQIPDDK
-81 VPYDNKSSKLDE
+81 KAAKLGE

-104 KYSKYSNPT
+104 KYSDKR
-113 VLAFNDNQIVFDK
+113 VMEFKDNQIVFDK

-150 INLPDDVENDSK
+150 INLPNDLEDGSK

-202 VELKNKST
+202 VELKNKAT

-218 LSPKDE
+218 LSPKDD

-237 SKDENSKSE
+237 SKDKNSKSE
-246 KDEATEEKDDKKSK
+246 KREEKSKDEKK
-260 EEKSEDKE
+260 EEKSKKE
-268 SKDDKSKEE
+268 SKDKEKS
-277 DKSSD
+277 DD
-282 EGLYISNESGE
+282 GLYISNESGE

-302 DYIFREVEAPAGYL
+302 DYIFREVEAPAGYV

-334 VVNSKTPDKDKGR
+334 VVNSKTTTDKGR

-365 KVMTKNKDG
+365 KVMTKNADG

-393 GKFAVE
+393 GKFSVE
-399 DMDYG
+399 NMDYG

-413 PAGFILL
+413 PQGFILL
-420 SEPVEFEI
+420 SDPVEFEI
-428 KKQADD
+428 KKQADN

-444 KKDTTIT
+444 KKDTIT
-451 RRRTPG
+451 RTPG

-472 RFFMSMIGGLIMFMI
+472 RFFMSMIGGAIMFFI
-487 GKWLIAKDDKLIGK
+487 GKWIIAKDDKLIGK

>member
-1 MQICEVFAL
+1 
-10 LEEYNNINIELK
+10 
-22 MEGNNMKILR
+22 MKILR

-40 VAMALTF
+40 VAMVAT
-47 SSFAAGDYSITV
+47 STSFAAGDYSITV
-59 TVDKKL
+59 TVDKKH
-65 GEARGDI
+65 GDVTGKM
-72 SLWKVSDKQ
+72 SLWKVK
-81 VPYDNKSSKLDE
+81 DE
-93 LNKLSIEELNS
+93 QIPDSEKATELGDLNKLSVDNLNS
-104 KYSKYSNPT
+104 RYKNATDVEFSNNE
-113 VLAFNDNQIVFDK
+113 VVFRNLEK
-126 LSAGAYYMRDTSGIK
+126 GAYYVRDTSGIK
-141 RDKDIVPAL
+141 RDKEIASVL
-150 INLPDDVENDSK
+150 VNLPDDVEGDSK

-188 GAKFKLL
+188 GAKFKFL

-202 VELKNKST
+202 VELKNKDT
-210 MKKDDKLE
+210 LKKDDKLE
-218 LSPKDE
+218 LSPKDD

-229 KSEENADE
+229 QSEENADE

-246 KDEATEEKDDKKSK
+246 KRKEKSK
-260 EEKSEDKE
+260 EEKTKDKE
-268 SKDDKSKEE
+268 SKDDKSKKE

-293 IIINDIKKG
+293 IIINDIKSG

-316 IKNVDTK
+316 IKNVDTR
-323 FTISD
+323 FTITD

-365 KVMTKNKDG
+365 KVMTKNADG
-374 KFEPVKKDGKD
+374 KFVPVKRDGKD

-393 GKFAVE
+393 GKFSVE

-444 KKDTTIT
+444 KSDTIT

-457 GDITRGGK
+457 GDITRRK

-472 RFFMSMIGGLIMFMI
+472 RFFMSMIGGAIMFFI
-487 GKWLIAKDDKLIGK
+487 GKWIIAKDDKEVYK

>member
-1 MQICEVFAL
+1 
-10 LEEYNNINIELK
+10 
-22 MEGNNMKILR
+22 MKILR

-40 VAMALTF
+40 VAMVMT
-47 SSFAAGDYSITV
+47 STSFAAGDYSITV

-72 SLWKVSDKQ
+72 SLWKLSDEQ

-104 KYSKYSNPT
+104 KYSNPT
-113 VLAFNDNQIVFDK
+113 VLAFNDNQVVFDK

-150 INLPDDVENDSK
+150 INLPDDMENDSK

-202 VELKNKST
+202 VELKNKATLKS
-210 MKKDDKLE
+210 DDKLE
-218 LSPKDE
+218 LSPKDD

-246 KDEATEEKDDKKSK
+246 DKDEKSK
-260 EEKSEDKE
+260 EEKKE
-268 SKDDKSKEE
+268 KSKDKAKS
-277 DKSSD
+277 DD
-282 EGLYISNESGE
+282 GLYISNDAGE

-316 IKNVDTK
+316 IKNIDTK

-334 VVNSKTPDKDKGR
+334 VVNSKTSTDKGR

-374 KFEPVKKDGKD
+374 KFEPVKRDGKD

-413 PAGFILL
+413 PEGFILL

-444 KKDTTIT
+444 KKDTITRRKTPGDDIT

-457 GDITRGGK
+457 GDITRR

-472 RFFMSMIGGLIMFMI
+472 RFFMSMIGGAIMFFI
-487 GKWLIAKDDKLIGK
+487 GKWIIAKDDKLIGK
-501 NIK
+501 DIK

>member
-1 MQICEVFAL
+1 
-10 LEEYNNINIELK
+10 

-40 VAMALTF
+40 VAMVITS

-65 GEARGDI
+65 GEARGEI
-72 SLWKVSDKQ
+72 SLWKVPDEQ

-104 KYSKYSNPT
+104 KYSKYSDKR
-113 VLAFNDNQIVFDK
+113 VMEFKDNQIVFDK
-126 LSAGAYYMRDTSGIK
+126 LNSGAYYMRDTSGIK

-150 INLPDDVENDSK
+150 INLPNDLEDGSK

-195 VRRGSEY
+195 KREGSEY
-202 VELKNKST
+202 VELKNKAT
-210 MKKDDKLE
+210 LKENDKLE
-218 LSPKDE
+218 LSPKND

-229 KSEENADE
+229 KSEENAE
-237 SKDENSKSE
+237 KSKDESS
-246 KDEATEEKDDKKSK
+246 
-260 EEKSEDKE
+260 KSEDKDE
-268 SKDDKSKEE
+268 KSKDKAKS
-277 DKSSD
+277 DD
-282 EGLYISNESGE
+282 GLYISNDAGE

-316 IKNVDTK
+316 IKNIDTR

-334 VVNSKTPDKDKGR
+334 VVNSKTSEKDKGR

-413 PAGFILL
+413 PEGFILL

-444 KKDTTIT
+444 KKDTITRRKTPGDDIT

-457 GDITRGGK
+457 GDITRR

-472 RFFMSMIGGLIMFMI
+472 RFFMSMIGGAIMFFI
-487 GKWLIAKDDKLIGK
+487 GKWIIAKDDKFVGK
-501 NIK
+501 DVK

>member
-1 MQICEVFAL
+1 
-10 LEEYNNINIELK
+10 
-22 MEGNNMKILR
+22 MKILK
-32 KILMVMIM
+32 KILMVMVM
-40 VAMALTF
+40 VAMTLTS

-72 SLWKVSDKQ
+72 SLWKVS

-104 KYSKYSNPT
+104 KYSDKR
-113 VLAFNDNQIVFDK
+113 VMEFKDNQIVFDK
-126 LSAGAYYMRDTSGIK
+126 LNSGAYYMRDTSGIK

-150 INLPDDVENDSK
+150 INLPNDLEDGSK

-195 VRRGSEY
+195 VRRGSKY
-202 VELKNKST
+202 VELKNKAT

-218 LSPKDE
+218 LSPKDD

-229 KSEENADE
+229 QSEENADE

-246 KDEATEEKDDKKSK
+246 KDEAKSKDEKK
-260 EEKSEDKE
+260 EEKSSEV
-268 SKDDKSKEE
+268 SKNEE
-277 DKSSD
+277 KSD

-316 IKNVDTK
+316 IKNIDTK

-334 VVNSKTPDKDKGR
+334 VVNSKTSTDKGR

-444 KKDTTIT
+444 KSETIT

-457 GDITRGGK
+457 GDITRRK

-472 RFFMSMIGGLIMFMI
+472 RFFMSMIGGAIMFFI
-487 GKWLIAKDDKLIGK
+487 GKWIIAKDDKLIGK

>member
-1 MQICEVFAL
+1 
-10 LEEYNNINIELK
+10 
-22 MEGNNMKILR
+22 MKILR

-40 VAMALTF
+40 VAMTLTC

-104 KYSKYSNPT
+104 KYSDKR
-113 VLAFNDNQIVFDK
+113 VMEFKDNQIVFDR
-126 LSAGAYYMRDTSGIK
+126 LNSGAYYMRDTSGIK

-202 VELKNKST
+202 VELKNKATLKS
-210 MKKDDKLE
+210 KDSDKKLE
-218 LSPKDE
+218 LSSNE
-224 DRSKV
+224 
-229 KSEENADE
+229 E
-237 SKDENSKSE
+237 SKNDSE

-260 EEKSEDKE
+260 DESSKSEDKDE
-268 SKDDKSKEE
+268 KSKDKAKS
-277 DKSSD
+277 DD
-282 EGLYISNESGE
+282 GLYISNESGE

-302 DYIFREVEAPAGYL
+302 DYIFREVEAPAGYV

-323 FTISD
+323 FTITD

-334 VVNSKTPDKDKGR
+334 VVNSKTSTDKGR

-393 GKFAVE
+393 GKFSVE

-413 PAGFILL
+413 PQGFILL

-444 KKDTTIT
+444 KSDTIT
-451 RRRTPG
+451 RRGTTPG

-472 RFFMSMIGGLIMFMI
+472 RFFMSMIGGAIMFFI
-487 GKWLIAKDDKLIGK
+487 GKWIIAKDDKLIGK

>member
-1 MQICEVFAL
+1 MQIFEVFAL

-40 VAMALTF
+40 VAMTLTS

-72 SLWKVSDKQ
+72 SLWKVSDEQ

-104 KYSKYSNPT
+104 KYSNPT
-113 VLAFNDNQIVFDK
+113 VLAFNDNQVVFDK

-195 VRRGSEY
+195 KREGSEY
-202 VELKNKST
+202 VELKNKAT

-218 LSPKDE
+218 LSPKDD

-246 KDEATEEKDDKKSK
+246 KDEEKSK
-260 EEKSEDKE
+260 EEK
-268 SKDDKSKEE
+268 KEE
-277 DKSSD
+277 KSSEISKKEEKSD

-302 DYIFREVEAPAGYL
+302 DYIFREVEAPAGYV

-334 VVNSKTPDKDKGR
+334 VVNSKTSTDKGR

-413 PAGFILL
+413 PQGFILL
-420 SEPVEFEI
+420 SDPVEFEI
-428 KKQADD
+428 KKQADN

-444 KKDTTIT
+444 KSDTIT
-451 RRRTPG
+451 RTPG

-472 RFFMSMIGGLIMFMI
+472 RFFMSMIGGAIMFFV
-487 GKWLIAKDDKLIGK
+487 GKWIIAKDDKLIGK

>member
-1 MQICEVFAL
+1 
-10 LEEYNNINIELK
+10 

-40 VAMALTF
+40 VAMVIT
-47 SSFAAGDYSITV
+47 STSFAEGAYSITV
-59 TVDKKL
+59 TVNKEL

-72 SLWKVSDKQ
+72 SLWKVSDEQ
-81 VPYDNKSSKLDE
+81 VPYDNKASKLDE

-104 KYSKYSNPT
+104 KYSDKM
-113 VLAFNDNQIVFDK
+113 VMEFKDNQVVFDK
-126 LSAGAYYMRDTSGIK
+126 LNSGAYYMRDTSGIK

-150 INLPDDVENDSK
+150 INLPNDLEDGSK

-195 VRRGSEY
+195 KREGSEY
-202 VELKNKST
+202 VELKNKAT
-210 MKKDDKLE
+210 LKKDDKLE
-218 LSPKDE
+218 LSPNDD

-229 KSEENADE
+229 KSEENAE
-237 SKDENSKSE
+237 
-246 KDEATEEKDDKKSK
+246 KSK
-260 EEKSEDKE
+260 EE
-268 SKDDKSKEE
+268 SKDNEM
-277 DKSSD
+277 SD
-282 EGLYISNESGE
+282 DGLYISNDAGE
-293 IIINDIKKG
+293 IIINDIEKG
-302 DYIFREVEAPAGYL
+302 DYLFREVEAPAGYM

-323 FTISD
+323 FTVTD

-334 VVNSKTPDKDKGR
+334 VVNSKTTTDKGR

-365 KVMTKNKDG
+365 KVMTKNKDD
-374 KFEPVKKDGKD
+374 KFEPVKRDGKD

-393 GKFAVE
+393 GKFSVE

-413 PAGFILL
+413 PEGFILL

-434 KTISIAFITN
+434 KTISVVFITN
-444 KKDTTIT
+444 KTDEIT
-451 RRRTPG
+451 RRKTPG
-457 GDITRGGK
+457 GDITRRGK

-472 RFFMSMIGGLIMFMI
+472 RFLMSMLGGLILFMI
-487 GKWLIAKDDKLIGK
+487 GKWLIAKDDKFVGK
-501 NIK
+501 DVK

>member
-1 MQICEVFAL
+1 MQICDVFAL
-10 LEEYNNINIELK
+10 LEGYNNINIELK
-22 MEGNNMKILR
+22 MEGNNMKILK
-32 KILMVMIM
+32 KILMVMVM
-40 VAMALTF
+40 VAMTLTS

-72 SLWKVSDKQ
+72 SLWKVSD

-104 KYSKYSNPT
+104 KYSDKR
-113 VLAFNDNQIVFDK
+113 VMEFKDNQIVFDK

-150 INLPDDVENDSK
+150 INLPDDVEGDSK

-202 VELKNKST
+202 VELKNKDTLKSG
-210 MKKDDKLE
+210 DKLE
-218 LSPKDE
+218 LSPEDE

-229 KSEENADE
+229 KFEENADE

-246 KDEATEEKDDKKSK
+246 KDEEKSKDEKKDEKSIVESKNEEK
-260 EEKSEDKE
+260 
-268 SKDDKSKEE
+268 
-277 DKSSD
+277 SD
-282 EGLYISNESGE
+282 EGLYISNDAGE

-334 VVNSKTPDKDKGR
+334 VENSKTSTDKGR

-413 PAGFILL
+413 PTGFILL

-444 KKDTTIT
+444 KKDTIT
-451 RRRTPG
+451 RRRTTPG

-472 RFFMSMIGGLIMFMI
+472 RFFMSMIGGAIMFFI
-487 GKWLIAKDDKLIGK
+487 GKWIIAKDDKLIGK

>member
-22 MEGNNMKILR
+22 MEGNNMKILK
-32 KILMVMIM
+32 KILMVMVM
-40 VAMALTF
+40 VAMTLTC

-72 SLWKVSDKQ
+72 SLWKVSDEQ

-104 KYSKYSNPT
+104 KYSDKR
-113 VLAFNDNQIVFDK
+113 VMEFKDNQIVFDK

-202 VELKNKST
+202 VELKNKAT

-218 LSPKDE
+218 LSPKDD

-229 KSEENADE
+229 QSEENADE

-246 KDEATEEKDDKKSK
+246 KDEEKSK
-260 EEKSEDKE
+260 EEK
-268 SKDDKSKEE
+268 KEE
-277 DKSSD
+277 KSSELSKNEEKSD
-282 EGLYISNESGE
+282 DGLYISNESGE

-302 DYIFREVEAPAGYL
+302 DYIFREVEAPAGYV

-334 VVNSKTPDKDKGR
+334 VVNSKTSTDKGR

-472 RFFMSMIGGLIMFMI
+472 RFFMSMIGGAIMFFI
-487 GKWLIAKDDKLIGK
+487 GKWIIAKDDKLIGK